1 MKRSGFSLGKLFG
14 GRPKLCLG
22 LDIGSHA
29 VKVCELARGRDGIR
43 LLSLGSAR
51 LPEGAVE
58 DGLLQAPDVVGET
71 VARLLGNL
79 KIKNKKVAISI
90 SGYSVIVK
98 KINLPVMDDAA
109 MEEHIRAEAEQY
121 IPFDIDEVFVD
132 FRNLHTD
139 RGESDRTEVL
149 LVAAKRDV
157 VNAYLEMLAA
167 IGLTASVVDVDVFA
181 LQNAYAENA
190 GSETN
195 LALVDIGAS
204 KMSINMIVDGV
215 SVLARDV
222 ALGGSQL
229 TARIEGRLDISA
241 EEAEAVKIGASPVAE
256 DKRQEVET
264 VFAEFCEQ
272 WAGELDKAFA
282 NLAANLQR
290 NAGEGEADAIHTI
303 VLSGGGSRIQGFDQ
317 LLSKT
322 LGRQCRHLDP
332 FAKVSFDHKRID
344 PEYVRYMSSE
354 MAIAVGLALRE
365 TEA

>member
-29 VKVCELARGRDGIR
+29 VKVCELARRRDGVR

-71 VARLLGNL
+71 IDRLLRNL
-79 KIKNKKVAISI
+79 KIKTKKVAISI

-109 MEEHIRAEAEQY
+109 MDEHIRAEAEQY

-132 FRNLHTD
+132 FSNLHTD
-139 RGESDRTEVL
+139 RGDSGRTEVL

-157 VNAYLEMLAA
+157 VTAYIEMLAA
-167 IGLTASVVDVDVFA
+167 IGLSVSVVDVDVFA
-181 LQNAYAENA
+181 LQNAYAEGA
-190 GSETN
+190 GKEEN

-204 KMSINMIVDGV
+204 KMSINMIVGGV

-229 TARIEGRLDISA
+229 TARIEGRLDVSG
-241 EEAEAVKIGASPVAE
+241 EEAEAIKVGVSPVAD
-256 DKRQEVET
+256 DKRQEVES
-264 VFAEFCEQ
+264 VFAEFCGQ

-282 NLAANLQR
+282 NLSANQQR
-290 NAGEGEADAIHTI
+290 SAEDEGGGAIDTI
-303 VLSGGGSRIQGFDQ
+303 VLSGGGSRIQGFGRF
-317 LLSKT
+317 LEKA
-322 LGRQCRHLDP
+322 LGRQCRQLDP
-332 FAKVSFDHKRID
+332 FAMVTFDSKRID
-344 PEYVRYMSSE
+344 PEYVRYMSPE
-354 MAIAVGLALRE
+354 MAIAMGLALRE